1 MAPCVSRDLDANDA
15 QCLVFTEK
23 EGLLSSAAHD
33 LKLRVERFRARID
46 GGAIEATFDATTVR
60 VVCARRGDEE
70 LPGVLSPR
78 DRAEIERNIAGKVL
92 QTGRYPSIRFRS
104 TAVQAGPGG
113 FRIDGMLELRG
124 RERPVMVLAR
134 KEGDHIVAE
143 CAVHQP
149 DFGIQPFTALLGAL
163 KVKPG
168 VMVRIIAPANVLPAS
183 GPGAGP

>member
-1 MAPCVSRDLDANDA
+1 VSRDLDATDA

-33 LKLRVERFRARID
+33 LKLRVERFRARIE
-46 GGAIEATFDATTVR
+46 GGVVEAVFDATTVR
-60 VVCARRGDEE
+60 VVCARRGDED
-70 LPGVLSPR
+70 LPGVLSAR

-92 QTGRYPSIRFRS
+92 ATGRYPSIRFRS

-113 FRIDGMLELRG
+113 FRIDGMLELHG
-124 RERPVMVLAR
+124 RERSVMVLAR
-134 KEGDHIVAE
+134 QEGDRVVAD

-149 DFGIQPFTALLGAL
+149 DFGIQPFSAMLGAL

-168 VMVRIIAPANVLPAS
+168 VMVRIIAPADVLPATA
-183 GPGAGP
+183 PGAGP